1 MKKSKNKIYNK
12 KHQIIQ
18 VILYIKDNNL
28 KHKTKLYQPKVE
40 FYLTQKF
47 INLKNWCN
55 KKKIKQKMKKKLRER
70 ERERERGNIFCV
82 RKLCIEW
89 KRKCQIYSKIL
100 KIRRVKIKEDKK
112 VEKEWY

>member
-1 MKKSKNKIYNK
+1 M
-12 KHQIIQ
+12 H
-18 VILYIKDNNL
+18 
-28 KHKTKLYQPKVE
+28 QPKVE

-55 KKKIKQKMKKKLRER
+55 KNLKKKNQTKNEKQIER
-70 ERERERGNIFCV
+70 ERERSNFFFFV

-89 KRKCQIYSKIL
+89 KRKCQIYIKML
-100 KIRRVKIKEDKK
+100 RIRGIKIKEDKK